1 MAVDV
6 TLRDGSTVR
15 WPDDQDGAGHTW
27 RMGGAGELLVVADG
41 ERPPRAVATYPPGT
55 WVSVGGDP
63 AEEQD
68 D

>member
-1 MAVDV
+1 
-6 TLRDGSTVR
+6 VR
-15 WPDDQDGAGHTW
+15 WPDHQEGAGHTW
-27 RMGGAGELLVVADG
+27 RMGGEGQLLVVADG